1 MIDFIGICKSYGA
14 RDIFKDVS
22 FRINKGDRVGIVGP
36 NGAGKTTLFKML
48 LGELSADKGEILIP
62 KKTRI
67 GVIRQQLD
75 FFREDETL
83 LEFTSAATGELAQ
96 TEKDIAELEKE
107 LQNTSD
113 ETARNKLLMRLG
125 EKQSTFEA
133 QGGYEMRHRAE
144 AALSGLGFKVE
155 TFSHTMKQFSG
166 GWQMRA
172 CMAKTLLS
180 DPEILLLD
188 EPSNYLD
195 TPAVE
200 WLRKQLKN
208 FPGTILLI
216 SHDRFLL
223 NSITTTTLEINN
235 GYATTYNGSYS
246 KYIVEREER
255 TRVAEAAQDNIDR
268 KKEQLERNINRFR
281 AKATKA
287 AQVRSWIKM
296 LDKLEDTDVPDSLHF
311 QGEIRI
317 PDPPHCGAETF
328 RLEDVTFS
336 YDGKRN
342 ILENIS
348 LSINRGDK
356 IGIVGYNGMGKSTL
370 LKLIAGVNQPTSGR
384 CILGHQVITGYQAQ
398 EFGELLPGNKTP
410 IEIVKEASG
419 GKAESK
425 RVREILG
432 AFGFSGEAAE
442 KMCEVLSGGEKI
454 RLCFARI
461 FVNPPNLLILDEP
474 TTHLDIAAREALEKA
489 VKSYTGTVCIVSHDI
504 EFIRATAET
513 IIEMRTP
520 SVRIHYGNYD
530 YYRERIAAEE
540 AAANA
545 SIAENKADSKVSSA
559 SDSKE
564 RRRERAQKRQE
575 LSKEKRKLEKN
586 VAELE
591 EKITE
596 AEAEKE
602 EIINLLAAPS
612 PEKNFSDLRKKL
624 WDLEE
629 FIEKT
634 TLAWEKSASQLEE
647 LMVKYNEIH
656 ED

>member
-14 RDIFKDVS
+14 RDIFKEVS

-48 LGELSADKGEILIP
+48 LGELSPDKGEILIP

-75 FFREDETL
+75 FFREDESL

-107 LQNTSD
+107 LEKTSD
-113 ETARNKLLMRLG
+113 ENSREKLLMRLG
-125 EKQSTFEA
+125 EKQSAFEA

-144 AALSGLGFKVE
+144 AALSGLGFKEE

-235 GYATTYNGSYS
+235 GYATTYNGSYN

-317 PDPPHCGAETF
+317 PEPPHCGAETF

-370 LKLIAGVNQPTSGR
+370 LKLIAGVNQPTTGR
-384 CILGHQVITGYQAQ
+384 CIVGHQVITGYQAQ

-504 EFIRATAET
+504 EFIRATAQT

-545 SIAENKADSKVSSA
+545 NSAANKTDSKAVSA

-586 VAELE
+586 VADLE
-591 EKITE
+591 EKITK
-596 AEAEKE
+596 AEEEKE
-602 EIINLLAAPS
+602 EIINLLASPS
-612 PEKNFSDLRKKL
+612 PDKNFSDLRKKL

-634 TLAWEKSASQLEE
+634 TLAWEKNASLLEE

>member
-1 MIDFIGICKSYGA
+1 M
-14 RDIFKDVS
+14 
-22 FRINKGDRVGIVGP
+22 
-36 NGAGKTTLFKML
+36 
-48 LGELSADKGEILIP
+48 
-62 KKTRI
+62 
-67 GVIRQQLD
+67 
-75 FFREDETL
+75 
-83 LEFTSAATGELAQ
+83 
-96 TEKDIAELEKE
+96 
-107 LQNTSD
+107 
-113 ETARNKLLMRLG
+113 
-125 EKQSTFEA
+125 
-133 QGGYEMRHRAE
+133 
-144 AALSGLGFKVE
+144 
-155 TFSHTMKQFSG
+155 
-166 GWQMRA
+166 
-172 CMAKTLLS
+172 
-180 DPEILLLD
+180 
-188 EPSNYLD
+188 
-195 TPAVE
+195 
-200 WLRKQLKN
+200 
-208 FPGTILLI
+208 
-216 SHDRFLL
+216 
-223 NSITTTTLEINN
+223 
-235 GYATTYNGSYS
+235 
-246 KYIVEREER
+246 
-255 TRVAEAAQDNIDR
+255 AEAAQDNIDR

-317 PDPPHCGAETF
+317 PEPPHCGAETF

-442 KMCEVLSGGEKI
+442 KYCEVLSGGEKI

-504 EFIRATAET
+504 EFIRATAQT

-545 SIAENKADSKVSSA
+545 NSAANKTDSKAVSA

-586 VAELE
+586 VADLE
-591 EKITE
+591 EKITK
-596 AEAEKE
+596 AEEEKE
-602 EIINLLAAPS
+602 EIINLLASPS

-634 TLAWEKSASQLEE
+634 TLAWEKNASLLEE